1 VQPAAELEAARLPLG
16 AQAQA
21 RRALERAREVGEEYE
36 DVEVSTE
43 IVRARRT
50 GAGIVEAARR
60 ANSEAIIIGG
70 EPPSKIRGG
79 GKFGGIGAA
88 KPAEI
93 GAATE
98 YVLKKAP
105 CRVLLTAPPE
115 PEARADPDGDG

>member
-1 VQPAAELEAARLPLG
+1 MV
-16 AQAQA
+16 
-21 RRALERAREVGEEYE
+21 RAREV
-36 DVEVSTE
+36 
-43 IVRARRT
+43 

-60 ANSEAIIIGG
+60 SGAEAIVVGA

-79 GKFGGIGAA
+79 AMLGGIGAA

-105 CRVLLTAPPE
+105 CRVLLDRAAGRPPE
-115 PEARADPDGDG
+115 EPPAEAPAGH